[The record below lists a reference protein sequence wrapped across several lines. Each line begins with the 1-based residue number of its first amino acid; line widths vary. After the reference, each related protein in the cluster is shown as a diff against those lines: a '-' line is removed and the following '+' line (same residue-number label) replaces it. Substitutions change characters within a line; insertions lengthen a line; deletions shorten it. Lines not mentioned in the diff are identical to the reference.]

1 MSQEQATAALGFLRS
16 RFLTGLTGRVREMH
30 VTIDLL
36 AAGRGEDGAEE
47 TLARLFHSLAGIGGT
62 YGFPEITFLAHAGE
76 EACVAGERRDGRARV
91 ALLRAVVNAIDAAGS
106 GVPAA
111 VHTNVA

>member
-1 MSQEQATAALGFLRS
+1 MSPEQATAALGFLRS
-16 RFLTGLTGRVREMH
+16 RFLAGLTKRVREMN

-36 AAGRGEDGAEE
+36 AAGRGEDVTEE
-47 TLARLFHSLAGIGGT
+47 TLARHFHSLAGIGGT
-62 YGFPEITFLAHAGE
+62 YGFPEITFLARAGE
-76 EACVAGERRDGRARV
+76 EACAAGERHDGPSRV
-91 ALLRAVVNAIDAAGS
+91 ALLRAVVNAIDAAGA